1 MNLYLNKNLLL
12 NLEELKYILSES
24 VEALPGWDSHEKLS
38 PPYRE
43 NYDLEMIKR
52 TNPRVASVM
61 ILLYEN
67 ENGDIE
73 FPVTM
78 RLAYEGAHSSQF
90 SLPGGQYEELDITL
104 DQTAIRETV
113 EELGVFEDDIE
124 VVKQLSEIYIP
135 PSNFLVYPFI
145 GVFNGQPHFVPQE
158 DEVQYIIPLDLEA
171 FLEAEPETFVK
182 EFSGHSIDV
191 PGYNIGDEEYLWG
204 ATAMILEE
212 FKDVIKLHL
221 NL

>member
-1 MNLYLNKNLLL
+1 M

-24 VEALPGWDSHEKLS
+24 VEELPGWNSHEKLS

-43 NYDLEMIKR
+43 KYDLELIKR

-67 ENGDIE
+67 DYGDIE

-78 RLAYEGAHSSQF
+78 RVSYDGAHSNQF
-90 SLPGGQYEELDITL
+90 SLPGGQFEDVDISL

-113 EELGVFEDDIE
+113 EELGVFDEDIE
-124 VVKQLSEIYIP
+124 IIKQLSEIFIP

-145 GVFNGQPHFVPQE
+145 GVHHGTPNFIP
-158 DEVQYIIPLDLEA
+158 DENEVEYVLPLDLEA
-171 FLEAEPETFVK
+171 FLNAEPESFEK
-182 EFSGHSIDV
+182 EFSGHKVEI
-191 PGYNIGDEEYLWG
+191 PGYNIGDEEYIWG

-212 FKDVIKLHL
+212 FKDIVINHI

>member
-1 MNLYLNKNLLL
+1 M

-24 VEALPGWDSHEKLS
+24 VEELPGWDSHEKLS

-43 NYDLEMIKR
+43 RYDIEMIKR

-67 ENGDIE
+67 ELGDIE

-78 RLAYEGAHSSQF
+78 RVSYDGTHSNQF
-90 SLPGGQYEELDITL
+90 SLPGGQFEETDISLDIT
-104 DQTAIRETV
+104 AVRETV
-113 EELGVFEDDIE
+113 EELGVFDEDIE
-124 VVKQLSEIYIP
+124 VIKQLTEIFIP

-145 GVFNGQPHFVPQE
+145 GVHHGQPNFIPE
-158 DEVQYIIPLDLEA
+158 ESEVEYVIPLDLEA
-171 FLEAEPETFVK
+171 FLDAEPESFIK
-182 EFSGHSIDV
+182 EFSGHKVDI
-191 PGYNIGDEEYLWG
+191 PGYNIGDEEYIWG

-212 FKDVIKLHL
+212 FKDVLKLHL
-221 NL
+221 NY

>member
-1 MNLYLNKNLLL
+1 MLKIIFKL
-12 NLEELKYILSES
+12 NLDELKYILSES
-24 VEALPGWDSHEKLS
+24 VEALPGWESHEKLS

-43 NYDLEMIKR
+43 KYDLELIKR

-67 ENGDIE
+67 DYGDIE
-73 FPVTM
+73 FPITM
-78 RLAYEGAHSSQF
+78 RVSYDGAHSNQF
-90 SLPGGQYEELDITL
+90 SLPGGQFEEQDISL

-113 EELGVFEDDIE
+113 EELGVFDEDIE
-124 VVKQLSEIYIP
+124 VIKQLSEIFIP

-145 GVFNGQPHFVPQE
+145 AVHHGTPNFIPEEN
-158 DEVQYIIPLDLEA
+158 EVEYVLPLDLEA
-171 FLEAEPETFVK
+171 FINAEPENFTK
-182 EFSGHSIDV
+182 EFSGQKVEI
-191 PGYNIGDEEYLWG
+191 PGYNIGDEEYIWG

-212 FKDVIKLHL
+212 FKDIIINHI

>member
-1 MNLYLNKNLLL
+1 M

-24 VEALPGWDSHEKLS
+24 VEGLPGWDAHEKLS

-43 NYDLEMIKR
+43 NYDIEMIKR

-67 ENGDIE
+67 EQGDIE

-90 SLPGGQYEELDITL
+90 SLPGGQYEELDISL

-113 EELGVFEDDIE
+113 EELGVFEEDIE
-124 VVKQLSEIYIP
+124 VIKQLSEIYIP

-145 GVFNGQPHFVPQE
+145 GVFNGQPEFVPQE
-158 DEVQYIIPLDLEA
+158 EEVQYIIPLDLEA
-171 FLEAEPETFVK
+171 FLDAEPESFIK
-182 EFSGHSIDV
+182 EFSGQTVEI

-212 FKDVIKLHL
+212 FKDVVKLHL